1 MRSLELT
8 QEIDNAPFIHVKM
21 SAPKRSIVYDTYWRF
36 AAERQ
41 SIFFKRAE
49 GQMLPWTNDVVL
61 KIFKFTNAYRA
72 SDRVSQFLIREVI
85 YKGDQSPNEVLFR
98 ILLFKIFNKIETWEE
113 LAKKIGEIRYHTFT
127 FEAYDRELAKLKNK
141 GKAIYS
147 GAYIMASGRSTFGHL
162 LKHQNH
168 LALIEKMI
176 VSKLADRIQSL
187 NTLEELYCELKNFP
201 TIGPFLAYQYA
212 IDINYSSLTRFQEM
226 EFVKAGPGAKDG
238 IKKCFT
244 DLRDYSEEDTIKM
257 MADLQEKEFERL
269 GIHFQT
275 LWGRR
280 LQLIDC
286 QNLFCEV
293 DKYARVAHPE
303 VTSISNRVRIKQK
316 FQPTSLKPIEYFF
329 PPKWGL
335 KIS

>member
-1 MRSLELT
+1 MIST
-8 QEIDNAPFIHVKM
+8 SSSFSKSKSPDIHIKKNK
-21 SAPKRSIVYDTYWRF
+21 PKKSTVYDTYWRF

-41 SIFFKRAE
+41 SIFFKRTK
-49 GQMLPWTNDVVL
+49 GQILPWTNDAIL
-61 KIFKFTNAYRA
+61 KQFKFTNAYRA

-85 YKGDQSPNEVLFR
+85 YKGNQAPNEVLFR
-98 ILLFKIFNKIETWEE
+98 ILLFKLFNKIETWNALTTKLNEVSYRTY
-113 LAKKIGEIRYHTFT
+113 K
-127 FEAYDRELAKLKNK
+127 FETYDKVLTKLKDD

-147 GAYIMASGRSTFGHL
+147 GAYIMASGRSYFGYP

-168 LALIEKMI
+168 LLLIQKIIKSE
-176 VSKLADRIQSL
+176 LPDRIQSL
-187 NTLEELYCELKNFP
+187 NTLEQLYVELKEFP

-212 IDINYSSLTRFQEM
+212 IDINYSSLTHFQEM

-244 DLRDYSEEDTIKM
+244 DLGDYTEEDAIRM
-257 MADLQEKEFERL
+257 MADQQEKEFDRL
-269 GIHFQT
+269 GIEFQT

-303 VTSISNRVRIKQK
+303 VSSISNRVRIKQK

-329 PPKWGL
+329 PPKW
-335 KIS
+335 KIAIS